1 MIITAN
7 LRQAKTQDE
16 IKKLTVNNVKK
27 AYNDLAIDYNHLLN
41 LDFVYCPKCGKWKTA
56 KAFYSSTETV
66 DGIEHYACKE
76 CLLDLC
82 TDVSKDGTR
91 IDNREKTIDTF
102 RRLDWYFS
110 DKDYKAQLESLAE
123 GVGEK
128 IRSTAAQ
135 QFIVMVRSLPQY
147 RNLHY
152 SDSEFDI
159 DDLDNNTE
167 ESTRIVQKTLKSAK
181 KRFGNNYN
189 KEELMF
195 LENEY
200 QDWTTRYPCE
210 NKSQE
215 LLFKRVCCKELEI
228 DNAQKNGKDTKDL
241 DATLQ
246 NLLGS
251 LNIKPNQKTSSEL
264 TDNLTFGQLI
274 DKWEGEW
281 DGGKPIPEPEGE
293 FKDPDKIG
301 LLIDVFFKGHLSKMM
316 GLKNAFSSTYEKFI
330 SKYTVKKPEYD
341 EDTDSEALFDKIF
354 GQKADEEV

>member
-1 MIITAN
+1 
-7 LRQAKTQDE
+7 
-16 IKKLTVNNVKK
+16 
-27 AYNDLAIDYNHLLN
+27 
-41 LDFVYCPKCGKWKTA
+41 
-56 KAFYSSTETV
+56 
-66 DGIEHYACKE
+66 
-76 CLLDLC
+76 
-82 TDVSKDGTR
+82 
-91 IDNREKTIDTF
+91 
-102 RRLDWYFS
+102 
-110 DKDYKAQLESLAE
+110 
-123 GVGEK
+123 
-128 IRSTAAQ
+128 
-135 QFIVMVRSLPQY
+135 MVASLPQY
-147 RNLHY
+147 NNTSY
-152 SDSEFDI
+152 KDSEFSIDDI
-159 DDLDNNTE
+159 DNNPETN
-167 ESTRIVQKTLKSAK
+167 TRIVQKTLKSAK

-189 KEELMF
+189 NEELMY
-195 LENEY
+195 LETEY

-251 LNIKPNQKTSSEL
+251 LNIKPNQKTASEL

-354 GQKADEEV
+354 GQKAEEEV

>member
-1 MIITAN
+1 MAKVIEPLSDVELKKITVVN
-7 LRQAKTQDE
+7 LRQE
-16 IKKLTVNNVKK
+16 YKKLSNI
-27 AYNDLAIDYNHLLN
+27 YNRIINEEL
-41 LDFVYCPKCGKWKTA
+41 VYCPHCGNWKA
-56 KAFYSSTETV
+56 VNCFYSSKNYP

-76 CLLDLC
+76 CLLDMM
-82 TDVSKDGTR
+82 TD
-91 IDNREKTIDTF
+91 IDKKTKVRTDNKEKTIAVF
-102 RRLDWYFS
+102 RKLDWYFNE
-110 DKDYKAQLESLAE
+110 KDYYEQLNSIAE
-123 GVGEK
+123 GTGEK

-135 QFIVMVRSLPQY
+135 QLLVMVKSLKQY
-147 RNLHY
+147 K
-152 SDSEFDI
+152 DKTFAESEFIDEDI
-159 DDLDNNTE
+159 RNENSPE
-167 ESTRIVQKTLKSAK
+167 EIKIVKKTLKDAK
-181 KRFGNNYN
+181 RRFGSNYN
-189 KEELMF
+189 QEELMF

-200 QDWTTRYPCE
+200 QDWTTRYSCE

-251 LNIKPNQKTSSEL
+251 LNIKPNQKTASEL

-274 DKWEGEW
+274 DRWEQE
-281 DGGKPIPEPEGE
+281 KPIPEPEGE

-330 SKYTVKKPEYD
+330 SKYTVNKPEYD

-354 GQKADEEV
+354 GQKADEEE